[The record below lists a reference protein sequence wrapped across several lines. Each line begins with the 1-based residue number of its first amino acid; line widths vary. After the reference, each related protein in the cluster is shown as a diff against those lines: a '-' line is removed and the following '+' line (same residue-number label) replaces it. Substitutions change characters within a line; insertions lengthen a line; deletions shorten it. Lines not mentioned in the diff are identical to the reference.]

1 MTDIQRDHKRLLEN
15 LRTIQKIFSAAKL
28 AEVLGISKNTWT
40 NRMREPWRAFSYD
53 DFKALAQYCRV
64 DFIQL
69 VNGELKIR

>member
-53 DFKALAQYCRV
+53 DFKALANYCRV

>member
-53 DFKALAQYCRV
+53 DFKALANFCRV